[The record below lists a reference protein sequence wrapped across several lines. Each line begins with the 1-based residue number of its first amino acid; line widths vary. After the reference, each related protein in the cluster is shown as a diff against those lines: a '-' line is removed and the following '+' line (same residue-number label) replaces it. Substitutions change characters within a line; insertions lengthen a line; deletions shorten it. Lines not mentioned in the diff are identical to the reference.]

1 MNTQEALRELF
12 TEHTNRELSEI
23 TGENYYTV
31 TSWKFKFKHNQL
43 SMEKQ
48 IEILTKTTII
58 IFPKHGNR
66 KCLFG
71 RKK

>member
-48 IEILTKTTII
+48 IEILTKTNHKINTNLTW
-58 IFPKHGNR
+58 KR
-66 KCLFG
+66 KAKLTA
-71 RKK
+71 